1 MKMMMISI
9 ESFALLMSALLIIGG
24 LLLWRHG
31 TKCYDRGIT
40 DAILMHREGRLHY
53 NTYLDDNGDKMVNI
67 EIDPLEDE

>member
-1 MKMMMISI
+1 MMMMISI

-31 TKCYDRGIT
+31 TKCYDKGIT

-67 EIDPLEDE
+67 EIDPMEDE

>member
-1 MKMMMISI
+1 MMMMISI

-31 TKCYDRGIT
+31 TKCYDKGIT

>member
-1 MKMMMISI
+1 MMMMMISI

-31 TKCYDRGIT
+31 TKCYDKGIT

-67 EIDPLEDE
+67 EIDPMEDE

>member
-1 MKMMMISI
+1 MISI

-53 NTYLDDNGDKMVNI
+53 NTYLDDNGNKMVNI
-67 EIDPLEDE
+67 EIDPMEDE

>member
-1 MKMMMISI
+1 MMMMISI

-31 TKCYDRGIT
+31 TKCYDKGIA